1 MPTGNSRT
9 AQATVSERKPTRGF
23 LMAERTLFNRYLS
36 PNQRLAGYSSGHY
49 SSALSPIHSFWVPTV
64 YAAGLRTRARIAFGR
79 DAFRPLCIALF
90 QSTGAD
96 ADIDEAIGMSYY
108 QAVLV
113 PDQAAMTALPDLKPC
128 PSRPDEAFLK
138 TEDRTPRSYLPQQLS
153 VNFQRA
159 FAFTGKAAE
168 NNRYLSKY
176 YKENPTEANPFKL
189 VQYRQGIHWY
199 DISPEMDTK
208 MRNFTSEEY
217 IHLLNDR
224 KEKALSSLL
233 AHEKYHPNSTSNDFK
248 KYIEAEIIYDWAY
261 HILAHGHIYEKIKS
275 IERSYFDLLSNVSLT
290 NDQIGNFRYR
300 QYLKAY
306 MDKMYMFDAV
316 KADNPYLGIYRL
328 SESRL
333 SGQSKEFVQSEM
345 ICTGFSKKYIS
356 ELIPVYEEFLHGCS
370 NSYSEKVAITFEEA
384 MQNAVGSAASNFVIR
399 NSQAEEVTLNSLKG
413 KTIYLNFWA
422 SWCQP
427 CVRKMLE
434 LKDLEGELKNSNV
447 EFVHISFDRDESTWA
462 STIRSFNFK
471 GIHALATDGVNSELA
486 KAYGVRAIPQYF
498 IINKEGKFAP
508 KPTTHSVDELKKI
521 LVSLDSK

>member
-1 MPTGNSRT
+1 MPFLRFYFILFAFFYSFNLFAQGNTLVTGS
-9 AQATVSERKPTRGF
+9 
-23 LMAERTLFNRYLS
+23 LS
-36 PNQRLAGYSSGHY
+36 GE
-49 SSALSPIHSFWVPTV
+49 SAIKFIE
-64 YAAGLRTRARIAFGR
+64 LRVN
-79 DAFRPLCIALF
+79 
-90 QSTGAD
+90 
-96 ADIDEAIGMSYY
+96 E
-108 QAVLV
+108 
-113 PDQAAMTALPDLKPC
+113 
-128 PSRPDEAFLK
+128 
-138 TEDRTPRSYLPQQLS
+138 SYLNGEVKEYYSNVLEDGSFAFSVQINQGQLVRLKFGENS
-153 VNFQRA
+153 GMIYLEPGDSLHIYTDVVNFQRA